1 MRNHAISPLPIVI
14 ALLLSGRALA
24 APPSPSTFSISAA
37 DAEAGDAAPTLT
49 IPEGAQAGPGFDV
62 DRATQAWVDT
72 LSPEQR
78 ARSDAYFEGGYVL
91 QLVGFVYGLGVAA
104 LFLLTPLSWRL
115 RAMASRVAK
124 GAFPR
129 SVIYAAQYVALV
141 TLFTFPLSFY
151 EGFHRE
157 HAYGMANNSFGSWL
171 GDEGKSL
178 GISLVL
184 GSLFVGVLYL
194 IFRKAPRTWWV
205 WGTVAFLAFAAFGAM
220 IGPVYLAPMFN
231 TYKSVPE
238 GPMRQQIL
246 SLARANGIPADDV
259 YWFDASRQT
268 KRISANVSG
277 LLGTT
282 RISLNDNLM
291 NRSPEESIQAV
302 LGHEMG
308 HYVLNHVYKMLLAIG
323 VIALCGFAFTAFVF
337 DRFVLRWGSKLGISG
352 ISDPAGL
359 PLLAAIVS
367 VWFFLMTPMT
377 NSLVRTQEVEADIFG
392 LNASRQPDGFAN
404 TAMQLSEYR
413 KIHPGKW
420 EEIVFFDHPS
430 GWNRVRMSMTWKKE
444 NADGSRNP

>member
-1 MRNHAISPLPIVI
+1 MMRALRPVALVASVIV
-14 ALLLSGRALA
+14 LLAMPALA
-24 APPSPSTFSISAA
+24 ADP
-37 DAEAGDAAPTLT
+37 APTLT
-49 IPEGAQAGPGFDV
+49 VPEGAKGGAGFDV
-62 DRATQAWVDT
+62 ERATQAWVDT
-72 LSPEQR
+72 LSPEAR

-91 QLVGFVYGLGVAA
+91 NFVDFLYGLGVAGV
-104 LFLLTPLSWRL
+104 FLLTPLSRRM
-115 RAMASRVAK
+115 RALSERAAK
-124 GAFPR
+124 GAFLR
-129 SVIYAAQYVALV
+129 SVIYAAQYVVLL
-141 TLFTFPLSFY
+141 TLFTFPMSY
-151 EGFHRE
+151 YMGFHRE

-184 GSLFVGVLYL
+184 GSLFVGILYL

-205 WGTVAFLAFAAFGAM
+205 WGTVATVAFSAFGAM

-238 GPMRQQIL
+238 GPMREQIL
-246 SLARANGIPADDV
+246 SLARGNGIPADDV

-291 NRSPEESIQAV
+291 NRSPNESIQAV

-308 HYVLNHVYKMLLAIG
+308 HYVLNHVYKSLLASG
-323 VIALCGFAFTAFVF
+323 VLALCAFAFTALVF
-337 DRFVLRWGSKLGISG
+337 DRFVLRWGSGLGISG
-352 ISDPAGL
+352 ISDPGGL

-367 VWFFLMTPMT
+367 VWFFAMTPVT
-377 NSLVRTQEVEADIFG
+377 NSLTRTAEAEADIFG

-404 TAMQLSEYR
+404 VAMQLSEYR

-430 GWNRVRMSMTWKKE
+430 GWNRVHMAMAWKKE
-444 NADGSRNP
+444 HLE